1 LADVGDGTIDRLE
14 HGRGMISVVATRSY
28 NHWLV
33 VGCGR
38 TATGLATFG
47 GGDMSLEE
55 FVA

>member
-14 HGRGMISVVATRSY
+14 HRRGMISVVATRSY